1 MYGIHRL
8 CTLKSHNVI
17 CLSYLNKVGKSTYD
31 VVKSIKLTSILMLRV
46 ISICFGNLSP
56 HFHDLHENVWVQ
68 RFSGLLIL
76 SPTATRWWKSKYEK
90 KKEII
95 GGSFR
100 AEYSL
105 SINPQ
110 DRYIILN
117 SNTNIHI
124 CTFYFNFYLY
134 SYKYNYIYMDM
145 KYI

>member
-1 MYGIHRL
+1 MTYTRMSEYKGSL
-8 CTLKSHNVI
+8 G
-17 CLSYLNKVGKSTYD
+17 CLFCLQLQLVDERANMK
-31 VVKSIKLTSILMLRV
+31 
-46 ISICFGNLSP
+46 
-56 HFHDLHENVWVQ
+56 
-68 RFSGLLIL
+68 
-76 SPTATRWWKSKYEK
+76 K